1 MKKLFLFLV
10 LAMVATY
17 ILNAQIAI
25 NTDGS
30 EADGSAMLDVKSTN
44 KGFLAPRMTEAQM
57 LAIATPAEG
66 LLVYCTDCNTSGSL
80 KFYNGESWGSIA
92 YDGVLNP
99 VVVNTSRAIDPEE
112 NMVLASA
119 GEANNWL
126 IVLTLPNITSADD
139 GLSITVKNV
148 GSHKDLIQVFGH
160 GSPANAIDGAN
171 HASLYRWASQTFVAF
186 DGKWYVQDKDPRVS
200 RVLDISPLGSWTS
213 VQQVIDFL
221 EIHMNSDPVNI
232 PTGVSIRLGG
242 GTHLIVNT
250 VEIDLPFP
258 VFFEGLAY
266 GITTIGP
273 GEGIAGKPLFNCISE
288 TYFKQLIFDANTL
301 TGYGTATGEDAIV
314 LSGEETYYEVKD
326 SYFTDFWNA
335 VNITKNVELWF
346 FEVDVENSN
355 NAGLFID
362 DNSTNGGAFIKVSE
376 TDFASNE
383 VGIYMKRGKD
393 AALSFINGG
402 FYPGADNIGI
412 LYDPNTFTNIK
423 SAFIAN
429 NGWNNTGAFVQG
441 FDFSRPDGRDANV
454 QIVGN
459 SGIGDAKPSAFINV
473 LTSITQ
479 SLTSL
484 NTWYYMGYTPSDTI
498 LQKFKYNALDITY
511 LSNYSTDLVFSV
523 AGTIEYSGAAVF
535 ELGLWMKRGA
545 TVSGPYSVSRAR
557 TSSQSVYGY
566 FTYFGKIKDVK
577 KDDVFII
584 AIRRTS
590 GGAGNFTL
598 HDLQVFIESQ

>member
-200 RVLDISPLGSWTS
+200 RVLDVSPLGSWTS

-479 SLTSL
+479 SLASL

>member
-479 SLTSL
+479 SLASL